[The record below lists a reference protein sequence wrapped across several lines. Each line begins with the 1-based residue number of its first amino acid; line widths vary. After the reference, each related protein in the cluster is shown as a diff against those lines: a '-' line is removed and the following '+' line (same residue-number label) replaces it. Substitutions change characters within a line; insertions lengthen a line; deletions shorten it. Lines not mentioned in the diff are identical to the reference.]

1 MCGLER
7 CKGKARLPFLPS
19 HKWPLRRVSLLAGE
33 AFDKAARLLGLEL
46 RPNGGTALENL
57 AREGDPQRFQFSMP
71 LKKYK
76 DCNFSFAGTKTAVRL
91 AIEDQLPEGPTPA
104 NRQAGFLGGES
115 CFARW
120 P

>member
-1 MCGLER
+1 MG
-7 CKGKARLPFLPS
+7 
-19 HKWPLRRVSLLAGE
+19 HAGE

-91 AIEDQLPEGPTPA
+91 AIEDQLPEGPSPA
-104 NRQAGFLGGES
+104 NRQAGFSWEIGPLCLMTLTGS
-115 CFARW
+115 PALQSSRVNHLLPCCA
-120 P
+120 